1 MVQSHKNTAVRKDQI
16 VAATKRLIIRHGS
29 ENLTIRAIAKEVG
42 LSEGALYRHFKS
54 KQDILSL
61 LAETIDIDLLGDIK
75 LSSTEGGPYLNI
87 LDNILR
93 GHLSAIKQRQGI
105 SFQVIAM
112 IISFG
117 DKKLNKRIY
126 DTINRYVDGIK
137 SLIRKGIESG
147 ELRQNLD
154 LDGTATLYFGMVQG
168 LVNIWALSNYE
179 INLEEKYEAS
189 WNTFKECIK
198 RSG

>member
-1 MVQSHKNTAVRKDQI
+1 MVQSHKNTTIRKDQI
-16 VAATKRLIIRHGS
+16 VTATKRLIIRRGS
-29 ENLTIRAIAKEVG
+29 ERLTVRAIAKEVG

-54 KQDILSL
+54 KRDILAL
-61 LAETIDIDLLGDIK
+61 LADTIELDLLGDIK
-75 LSSTEGGPYLNI
+75 ESSIEGGAYLNI

-126 DTINRYVDGIK
+126 DIIGNYIGAIK
-137 SLIRKGIESG
+137 DLLVKGVKSG
-147 ELRQNLD
+147 ELRQNFD

-179 INLEEKYEAS
+179 INLEESYEAS

-198 RSG
+198 KI